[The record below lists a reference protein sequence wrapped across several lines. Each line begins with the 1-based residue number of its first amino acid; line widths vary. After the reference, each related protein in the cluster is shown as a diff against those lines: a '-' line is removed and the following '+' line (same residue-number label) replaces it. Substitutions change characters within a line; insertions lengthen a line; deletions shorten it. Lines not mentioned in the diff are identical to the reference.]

1 MFAEKCAKI
10 PLLKFAP
17 AALCVVGIPET
28 FNSVLVANNVIISHC
43 RIPLEKHF
51 IYVES

>member
-1 MFAEKCAKI
+1 MSAEKCAKI
-10 PLLKFAP
+10 LSLKFAP

-43 RIPLEKHF
+43 HIPLEKHF